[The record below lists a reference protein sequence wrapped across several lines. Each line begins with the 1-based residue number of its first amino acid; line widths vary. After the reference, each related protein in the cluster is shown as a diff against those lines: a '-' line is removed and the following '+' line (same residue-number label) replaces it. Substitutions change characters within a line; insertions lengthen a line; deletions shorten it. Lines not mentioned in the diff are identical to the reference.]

1 MNSPKLNTKLT
12 NSRLIITIYSMLC
25 DHLKCLIDRP
35 LQFIAN
41 RTDIH
46 PNTFTVTGLIV
57 TIVAAV
63 TLTQNLFLGGVL
75 ILIGGFFD
83 LLDGAVAKAQ
93 NKFTDFGA
101 FLDSVIDRYSDAFLF
116 LGFTWYF
123 FDIKSLTGI
132 WMSLGSMVGALLIS
146 YTRARAE
153 GMGKDCKVGIM
164 ERPERILLMA
174 FGAITGWVETIMGI
188 MLILTHATVIQRICH
203 VRKVMNK

>member
-1 MNSPKLNTKLT
+1 
-12 NSRLIITIYSMLC
+12 MLC

-35 LQFIAN
+35 LTFLAK
-41 RTDIH
+41 RTYISPDAL
-46 PNTFTVTGLIV
+46 TVTGLIV

-63 TLTQNLFLGGVL
+63 TLTQNLLLGGLL

-83 LLDGAVAKAQ
+83 LLDGAVAKEH
-93 NKFTDFGA
+93 NKLTDFGA
-101 FLDSVIDRYSDAFLF
+101 FLDSVVDRYSDAFLF

-123 FDIKSLTGI
+123 FNIKSLTGI

-188 MLILTHATVIQRICH
+188 MLILTHATVIQRIYH
-203 VRKVMNK
+203 VKRVMNK